1 LSLVIRA
8 PAEVMTS

>member
-8 PAEVMTS
+8 PAGVMTS